1 MSSLGPQIGPVKR
14 AWYRWKMLRLPWR
27 KRFLVGLDLRGNT
40 YWTFLDQR
48 PDPST
53 PDAALR
59 WRRIVQYPRSTHLSE
74 VKVPP
79 QWHQWLRHQ
88 REDAPSLGE
97 QAADLARRER
107 TRLLAAEADARWE
120 AKPRVMDIPA
130 AEREQLQRQ
139 QQQQQQPAP
148 ALDTGDMRGKIMAEE
163 AQRDTPRAAT
173 GTPADTAPGAKEGK
187 TTEVKDDPWK
197 RASGPSETWQP
208 EAWTPSSAR
217 RR

>member
-139 QQQQQQPAP
+139 QQQPAP
-148 ALDTGDMRGKIMAEE
+148 ALDTGDMRGKVMAEE
-163 AQRDTPRAAT
+163 GQRDTPRAAT